1 MSLQKVVVVV
11 LRGFVLLALL
21 EGVLAFSLDL
31 FSLALSPTPLLQHP
45 YSFSVCLCYKL
56 GWAKEKT
63 FFLLLS
69 QRKVFCLFF
78 SSPSFCSLKM
88 NFAKGRRKYGVSLE
102 RSYTREREL
111 FH

>member
-56 GWAKEKT
+56 GWAKEKL
-63 FFLLLS
+63 FSSSFSAQSLLSFFQQPFLLFL
-69 QRKVFCLFF
+69 KDEFCKRQAEVW
-78 SSPSFCSLKM
+78 S
-88 NFAKGRRKYGVSLE
+88 
-102 RSYTREREL
+102 
-111 FH
+111 